1 MKTIE
6 REPDVTQICS
16 GETPNNITQTVC
28 KIGTE
33 RSRTGECR
41 LLYPDGPEVLNKCDS
56 RFKLMKENQTVFL
69 HLTNLTGDDSGSYT
83 CECVHNRGT
92 YALQLN
98 VTVEGKVRIY

>member
-16 GETPNNITQTVC
+16 GEMPNNITQTVC

-69 HLTNLTGDDSGSYT
+69 HLTNLTGDDSGGYT
-83 CECVHNRGT
+83 CECAHNRGT